1 MTGLRAL
8 VLTLGALSIAS
19 VAGAQETKV
28 TYPRDVIT
36 RMEIDERALDAKNA
50 EDVIRRLR
58 PHFMR
63 RRSTGAIAPPVK
75 EDNSRNQAA
84 VRTEVQVYLNG
95 TRQRGPE
102 VLSGI
107 SRDAIIEIVYLDASD
122 ATTRFGTGNE
132 SGAIIVRTGPR

>member
-1 MTGLRAL
+1 MRCTFL
-8 VLTLGALSIAS
+8 LTLGMFLIAS
-19 VAGAQETKV
+19 EAGAQSTKV
-28 TYPRDVIT
+28 PYSRDVIT

-50 EDVIRRLR
+50 EDIIRRLR

-75 EDNSRNQAA
+75 VDNSRNQAA

-95 TRQRGPE
+95 TRQTGPE
-102 VLSGI
+102 ALAGI
-107 SRDAIIEIVYLDASD
+107 SRDAVIEIVYLDASD
-122 ATTRFGTGNE
+122 ATTRFGTGHE